1 MQASEPE
8 RFGWRSLLTRENLVA
23 VATVASGSVCGMAGG
38 ALLVQAPDNYAHSG
52 FLDGMVEALL
62 AAAAMFGVGAYV
74 AAALPRAIAPRD
86 PDYVPGLVT
95 LGAFLGLAIG
105 SAVSAPLLIV
115 LGPLST
121 LLAVAVAVAVTRL
134 AMRVRKP
141 KSPVAWR
148 RWVGMPLVAAAGL
161 AVAIS
166 VASPGTDF
174 PGAEAP
180 MPVRRDWGLKTFG
193 EAYTKAEAYLRA
205 TPAVRERL
213 GAVEAIAPTEG
224 ENRTAVAP
232 GELMG
237 DFTLEVS
244 GTRGKGVARLR
255 FMHGSSS
262 TDVKSYG
269 FSGTLTTP
277 AGTVELPPLD

>member
-1 MQASEPE
+1 MLESKA
-8 RFGWRSLLTRENLVA
+8 RRLGWRDLLSRENLVA
-23 VATVASGSVCGMAGG
+23 VATVATGSVCGMAGG

-52 FLDGMVEALL
+52 FLDGMIEALL

-86 PDYVPGLVT
+86 PDYVPALVA
-95 LGAFLGLAIG
+95 LGAFLGVALG
-105 SAVSAPLLIV
+105 SAASGPLLLV

-121 LLAVAVAVAVTRL
+121 VVAVSVAVVVTRF
-134 AMRVRKP
+134 AMRARKP
-141 KSPVAWR
+141 PSPVAWR
-148 RWVGMPLVAAAGL
+148 RWVGMPIVAAAGL
-161 AVAIS
+161 AAAIS

-180 MPVRRDWGLKTFG
+180 IPVRRDWAVKTFG

-205 TPAVRERL
+205 APAVRERL

-224 ENRTAVAP
+224 ENRTAMAP

-237 DFTLEVS
+237 DFTLEVT
-244 GTRGKGVARLR
+244 GTRGTGVARLR
-255 FMHGSSS
+255 FMHGSSD

-277 AGTVELPPLD
+277 AGTVELPPLN